1 MDCNYTQAKIKRF
14 KLINFNHLMS
24 IYESNFYNFNC
35 LFSRTNQEST
45 CILDKRKLVI
55 NDIYHDKHT
64 RIFKL
69 FHKFELGNQIESINM
84 FSIIIPTYNNL
95 KYLKVCLKSIKK
107 NSKYNHEVIVYV
119 NSSSDGTLEFIK
131 NNSVKYLFNE
141 TNVGL
146 CKAMSQTLCMK

>member
-1 MDCNYTQAKIKRF
+1 MHRNNIQDKIKKFR
-14 KLINFNHLMS
+14 LINFNHLMS

-84 FSIIIPTYNNL
+84 FSIKPHTIFYMYKDAKLLEVKSLSENRQFETTFKNKFKINL
-95 KYLKVCLKSIKK
+95 RFFYWLKS
-107 NSKYNHEVIVYV
+107 
-119 NSSSDGTLEFIK
+119 
-131 NNSVKYLFNE
+131 YLN
-141 TNVGL
+141 
-146 CKAMSQTLCMK
+146 Q